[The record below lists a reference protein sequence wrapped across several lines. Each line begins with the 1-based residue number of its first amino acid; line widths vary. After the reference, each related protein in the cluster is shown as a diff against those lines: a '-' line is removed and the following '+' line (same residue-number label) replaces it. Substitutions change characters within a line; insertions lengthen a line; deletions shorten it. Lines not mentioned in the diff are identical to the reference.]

1 MIEMRSSAPLVAA
14 TLLMLA
20 GPAPGQTVRPAQ
32 SALRGLQ
39 ELNQSFEILA
49 QKVTPAVVKIYA
61 TGYSLGSG
69 AGSAELLLRQA
80 SLGSGVILDPAG
92 YIVTSA
98 HVVEGARRVQ
108 VMLAMPSD
116 RDTPGLSILKASGK
130 LVGAQLVG
138 LDRETDLAVL
148 KTSETGLPFLTLGDS
163 DTVKQGQLVF
173 AFGSPLGLQNTF
185 TMGVVSSPARQL
197 RPEDPMIYIQ
207 TDAPINPGNSGG
219 PLVDAEGRV
228 VGINAAI
235 LSQSGGSE
243 GIGFAAPSNIVS
255 NVFEQIRRTGRV
267 RRGHVGVAVQTI
279 SPGLAKGLGLAR
291 DWGAVV
297 ADVYPGGPAA
307 QAGLNIGDIIVA
319 LDGKPIENGRQFQVN
334 VYPRSL
340 GETVEITVLRG
351 SEKQGIRVPVVER
364 EGDPSRLAD
373 LVRPE
378 ENLIR
383 ELGILALDPS
393 PEVLG
398 MLPELRREAGVIVA
412 ASAQGAALGG
422 DRLQPGDV
430 IYTVNQ
436 TPVRRIAALRETVRR
451 AAGPDPLIL
460 QIQRGAELMFLEL
473 RLE

>member
-1 MIEMRSSAPLVAA
+1 
-14 TLLMLA
+14 
-20 GPAPGQTVRPAQ
+20 
-32 SALRGLQ
+32 
-39 ELNQSFEILA
+39 
-49 QKVTPAVVKIYA
+49 
-61 TGYSLGSG
+61 
-69 AGSAELLLRQA
+69 
-80 SLGSGVILDPAG
+80 
-92 YIVTSA
+92 
-98 HVVEGARRVQ
+98 
-108 VMLAMPSD
+108 
-116 RDTPGLSILKASGK
+116 
-130 LVGAQLVG
+130 
-138 LDRETDLAVL
+138 
-148 KTSETGLPFLTLGDS
+148 
-163 DTVKQGQLVF
+163 
-173 AFGSPLGLQNTF
+173 
-185 TMGVVSSPARQL
+185 
-197 RPEDPMIYIQ
+197 
-207 TDAPINPGNSGG
+207 
-219 PLVDAEGRV
+219 
-228 VGINAAI
+228 
-235 LSQSGGSE
+235 
-243 GIGFAAPSNIVS
+243 
-255 NVFEQIRRTGRV
+255 
-267 RRGHVGVAVQTI
+267 VGVAVQTI

-351 SEKQGIRVPVVER
+351 SEKHAIRVPVVER

-383 ELGILALDPS
+383 ELGILALNPG

-398 MLPELRREAGVIVA
+398 VLPELRREAGVIVAA

-430 IYTVNQ
+430 IYAVNQ
-436 TPVRRIAALRETVRR
+436 TPVRRIAELREAVRR
-451 AAGPDPLIL
+451 AAGPDSLIL